1 MKRTPPWPLAQLS
14 AVNRNSVLVY
24 VAIRAMAGDHRYLN
38 TTRKR
43 LSTLCGLRDLD
54 TISAAVKVL
63 GEAGWISVNY
73 GRQGNRTWYR
83 LTFPVPGFIPGP
95 VHIGH
100 REGRRDRRNRAQG
113 SGPCTRSN
121 PVHSR
126 KGVGGGPALECGDP
140 APAPTHEHPTAR
152 IERERMAQIR
162 AAREQRC
169 AQDPVS
175 NEHVV
180 EITQQN
186 ENDESQLH
194 AKK

>member
-1 MKRTPPWPLAQLS
+1 MKRTPPWPLEQLS

-24 VAIRAMAGDHRYLN
+24 VAIRALAGDHNYLN

-63 GEAGWISVNY
+63 GEAGWITVNY
-73 GRQGNRTWYR
+73 GRQGSRTWYR
-83 LTFPVPGFIPGP
+83 LRFPVTGFIPGP

-100 REGRRDRRNRAQG
+100 REGRSDRRNRAQG

-140 APAPTHEHPTAR
+140 APEPIHEHPSAR
-152 IERERMAQIR
+152 IERESMAQIR
-162 AAREQRC
+162 AAREQRS
-169 AQDPVS
+169 AQSVASTEQD
-175 NEHVV
+175 V

-186 ENDESQLH
+186 ENNESQLL